1 MWQNGSMVTARDVE
15 FTINA
20 IKEADSIY
28 KPNVEKIEKIDII
41 DNKTIKFELT
51 EEISFFEY
59 LLCFP
64 IVKENT
70 YNTENIG
77 TGSYKVEEV
86 NSKEIV
92 LRNDKQKV
100 TVKIYDTVAE
110 MYSDFTKE
118 KLDYLITKNHAY
130 EENIRN
136 IGISEQSIIGRNYY
150 YLVFNNKLEKKVK
163 NQIKNLINREQI
175 IYKLYNNKYKVA
187 TFPLEYGSYLSNYIE
202 EVNTENAQIPK
213 SLSLGIKNDEELY
226 KIAEEIKN
234 QFAEKNIE
242 IKLRILY

>member
-1 MWQNGSMVTARDVE
+1 MWQNGSIVTARDVE

-20 IKEADSIY
+20 IKETDSIY

-86 NSKEIV
+86 NNKEIV
-92 LRNDKQKV
+92 LKNDKQKV

-118 KLDYLITKNHAY
+118 KLDYLITKNYAY
-130 EENIRN
+130 EESIRN
-136 IGISEQSIIGRNYY
+136 IGISEQLIIGRNYY
-150 YLVFNNKLEKKVK
+150 YLVFNNRLEKKVK

-187 TFPLEYGSYLSNYIE
+187 TFPLEYGSYLNNYIE

-213 SLSLGIKNDEELY
+213 SLSLGISNDEELY

-234 QFAEKNIE
+234 QFAEENIE
-242 IKLRILY
+242 IKLRIL

>member
-202 EVNTENAQIPK
+202 EVNTENSQIPK

>member
-100 TVKIYDTVAE
+100 TVRIYDTVAE

-187 TFPLEYGSYLSNYIE
+187 TFPLEYGSYLNNYME

-242 IKLRILY
+242 IKLRIL